1 MKLRF
6 IANQIQSSDLE
17 PLPLPDGGF
26 AYPDLKIN
34 DKDII
39 VEEYSCASLR
49 MQSIIQG
56 WLRGEAYN
64 GILPKSVE
72 FSKEYP

>member
-6 IANQIQSSDLE
+6 IANQIQSCDLE
-17 PLPLPDGGF
+17 PLPLPDGTF
-26 AYPDLKIN
+26 AYPDLGIN
-34 DKDII
+34 GKDII

-56 WLRGEAYN
+56 WLRGESYN
-64 GILPKSVE
+64 GVLPNSIE